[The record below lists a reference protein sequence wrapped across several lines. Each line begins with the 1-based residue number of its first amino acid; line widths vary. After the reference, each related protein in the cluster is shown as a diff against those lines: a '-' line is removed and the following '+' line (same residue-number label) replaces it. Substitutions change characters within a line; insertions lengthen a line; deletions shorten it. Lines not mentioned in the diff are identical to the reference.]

1 MSGEACMGQPH
12 QKQHLRSSSTDRC
25 GGLSAP
31 AASQDST
38 YVPNRKTSLP
48 PDRTPLQCRA
58 LRLKSS
64 RQLSPGLTLFGSS
77 DLLFRKL
84 APLLPAQCLP
94 CLAPT
99 RAEWVVRTCLASQVC
114 RLFRGLWASPALQ
127 PDQPVTA
134 SFLCPRGNL
143 GTGRFPHIS
152 HRQLS
157 SLSPVF
163 ALPPASPY
171 LHRA

>member
-1 MSGEACMGQPH
+1 MGQPH

-114 RLFRGLWASPALQ
+114 RLFRGLWASPALE
-127 PDQPVTA
+127 PGPASHCSVLTA
-134 SFLCPRGNL
+134 AFALPATRQFPRD
-143 GTGRFPHIS
+143 S
-152 HRQLS
+152 HRQLY
-157 SLSPVF
+157 SLSPLQV
-163 ALPPASPY
+163 AASVH
-171 LHRA
+171 LHPV